1 MNRKFL
7 PDLLTTVAKFRP
19 VIDGAAVVFSGCMAA
34 FTLAAL
40 RGESLGTY
48 LLPFPLH
55 QMAMVFMAFTLPLA
69 LGQYG
74 AYRSQRDIPPT
85 LELLR
90 MWSALFMVVGLLLV
104 LAAMSK
110 TTIFVSRLWAG
121 IGLVYLFVLL
131 TAMRLMARVILRR
144 LRVWGYDAKSILLVG
159 GGTLASKVISQLM
172 VSDADGYRIVG
183 YLAENPS
190 LHSEFGGLPY
200 LGRAIDARQICVRQR
215 LAIDQVWVAIDE
227 TDLAELRTSIDA
239 LSELPYELRVVPDG
253 IISTLCEMPV
263 STAAGLLTVE
273 LSSSPTSAVD
283 RVLKALEDR
292 VLGTIMAICAAP
304 LVLMIAVLIRWDS
317 AGPVLFRQKRH
328 GWNGEEITVFKF
340 RTMYVHQENPGM
352 VTQATRQDAR
362 VTRIG
367 RWLRRTSLD
376 ELPQLINVLMGNMS
390 LVGPRPHATEHNE
403 LYVNIIRNYMH
414 RHRVKPGITGWAQV
428 NGYRGETDTP
438 DKMQQRVEYDLYYI
452 EHWSIGF
459 DLVILV
465 LTCVRGLTSPQA
477 Y

>member
-1 MNRKFL
+1 
-7 PDLLTTVAKFRP
+7 
-19 VIDGAAVVFSGCMAA
+19 
-34 FTLAAL
+34 
-40 RGESLGTY
+40 
-48 LLPFPLH
+48 
-55 QMAMVFMAFTLPLA
+55 
-69 LGQYG
+69 
-74 AYRSQRDIPPT
+74 
-85 LELLR
+85 
-90 MWSALFMVVGLLLV
+90 
-104 LAAMSK
+104 
-110 TTIFVSRLWAG
+110 
-121 IGLVYLFVLL
+121 
-131 TAMRLMARVILRR
+131 
-144 LRVWGYDAKSILLVG
+144 
-159 GGTLASKVISQLM
+159 
-172 VSDADGYRIVG
+172 VG
-183 YLAENPS
+183 YLAEHPS
-190 LHSEFGGLPY
+190 PHPDFGGLPY
-200 LGRAIDARQICVRQR
+200 LGRAIDARQVCVRQR

-227 TDLAELRTSIDA
+227 GYLEELRTSIDA

-292 VLGTIMAICAAP
+292 VLGTIMVVCAVPIA
-304 LVLMIAVLIRWDS
+304 LIIAVMIRWDS
-317 AGPVLFRQKRH
+317 AGPVFFRQKRH

-340 RTMYVHQENPGM
+340 RTMYVHQEGPGL
-352 VTQATRQDAR
+352 VTQATKQDAR
-362 VTRIG
+362 VTRVG

-438 DKMQQRVEYDLYYI
+438 EKMQQRVEYDLYYI

-465 LTCVRGLTSPQA
+465 LTLVRGLTSPQA